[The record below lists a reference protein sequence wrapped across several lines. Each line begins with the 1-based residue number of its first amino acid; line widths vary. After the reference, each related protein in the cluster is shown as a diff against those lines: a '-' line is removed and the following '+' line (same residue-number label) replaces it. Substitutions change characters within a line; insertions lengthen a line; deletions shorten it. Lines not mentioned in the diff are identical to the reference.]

1 MGDQPY
7 RTLSQR
13 WDNPS
18 RDLTI
23 EQLVDTR
30 LSVSSLTPQMCRQIM
45 CQLDDQQIK
54 NAVYDRALCFPF
66 AQWTQNIRLSY
77 GRQVQHDNQVVASF
91 ANMTNHM
98 DNMLET
104 WRHVYFFKDGD
115 FNNLETHVKGY
126 ISPSIDNIGVYGTF
140 SGHIET
146 KINALSALLKVGNIM
161 VQIPILTSQRGLV
174 LFEYDPLSRAGKSP
188 D

>member
-13 WDNPS
+13 NDNPS

-30 LSVSSLTPQMCRQIM
+30 LSVSSLTPQMCRQMM

-54 NAVYDRALCFPF
+54 NTVYDRALCFPF

-98 DNMLET
+98 DSMLET

-115 FNNLETHVKGY
+115 FNSLEAHVRAY

-140 SGHIET
+140 SGHTET

-161 VQIPILTSQRGLV
+161 VQIPILISQRGLKM
-174 LFEYDPLSRAGKSP
+174 FEYDPLSRAGR
-188 D
+188 